1 MWRQDRLHALE
12 LATLAGAAAE
22 SPPSEA
28 MMQRLLTF
36 ARYGAR
42 IDKNIG
48 RALEVLRVLRD
59 RPDACMDGL
68 KKCTSKPEAESTAQ
82 IRTNELSSCT
92 GEPKAREPENENRTT
107 EIAARTPEPE
117 RPLNR
122 HQRRALAAM
131 QRRQAA

>member
-1 MWRQDRLHALE
+1 M
-12 LATLAGAAAE
+12 
-22 SPPSEA
+22 P
-28 MMQRLLTF
+28 
-36 ARYGAR
+36 
-42 IDKNIG
+42 
-48 RALEVLRVLRD
+48 
-59 RPDACMDGL
+59 
-68 KKCTSKPEAESTAQ
+68 Q